1 MKDSILT
8 VDDSM
13 VMRRIIASSIEVMGY
28 NPVQAKHGKEALDK
42 LEELSTSV
50 ALILL
55 DWNMPEMNGLET
67 LRAIKADPKTADI
80 PVMMVTTE
88 REKDNVIIAIQSG
101 ARHYLTKPF
110 SQQDLVTRMMECLG
124 LGA

>member
-1 MKDSILT
+1 MKEHILT
-8 VDDSM
+8 VDDST
-13 VMRRIIASSIEVMGY
+13 VMRRIISSSIEAMGY
-28 NPVQAKHGKEALDK
+28 NPVQAKHGRDALEQLDARS
-42 LEELSTSV
+42 EEI

-55 DWNMPEMNGLET
+55 DWNMPEMNGLDT
-67 LRAIKADPKTADI
+67 LKALKSDPKTAEI

-88 REKDNVIIAIQSG
+88 RERENVVTAIQQG

-124 LGA
+124 MGF

>member
-13 VMRRIIASSIEVMGY
+13 VMRRIISSSIEVMGY
-28 NPVQAKHGKEALDK
+28 SPVQAKHGKEALDK
-42 LEELSTSV
+42 LEELSASV

-124 LGA
+124 LGD